1 LFFSAGNL
9 NFFKNGNFREFFW
22 LFFLESGRPP
32 VVLGKRPTKNS
43 HRTGQP
49 SPKKTKKK
57 KKGPA
62 PSNELDGLFGF
73 LKNNIFWLR
82 CALVDDVID
91 RVVHGLPSSSSF

>member
-1 LFFSAGNL
+1 MNFLVVFPRKRETASRVGKKANQKFSSDRSA
-9 NFFKNGNFREFFW
+9 
-22 LFFLESGRPP
+22 
-32 VVLGKRPTKNS
+32 
-43 HRTGQP
+43 QP
-49 SPKKTKKK
+49 QKDKK